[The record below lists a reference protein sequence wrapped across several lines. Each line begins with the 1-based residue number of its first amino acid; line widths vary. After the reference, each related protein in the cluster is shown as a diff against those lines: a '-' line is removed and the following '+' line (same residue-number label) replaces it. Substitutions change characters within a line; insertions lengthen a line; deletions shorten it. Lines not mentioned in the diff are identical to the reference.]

1 MELTLYQ
8 AADQIMKLF
17 AIAPLIG
24 NYLHSP
30 LIQVIGSM
38 SNTVQTKL

>member
-8 AADQIMKLF
+8 VADQIMKLF

-24 NYLHSP
+24 NYSYSL
-30 LIQVIGSM
+30 LIQVIGSL
-38 SNTVQTKL
+38 SNMVQTKL